1 MKQALTGPDA
11 GEWLSA
17 MVEEMKSILKN
28 DTWKL
33 VKSLEAEWFSGTNTE
48 LMELLRGEK
57 LDWWLKVLVRNQ
69 AFISQ
74 KHLHL

>member
-1 MKQALTGPDA
+1 
-11 GEWLSA
+11 
-17 MVEEMKSILKN
+17 
-28 DTWKL
+28 
-33 VKSLEAEWFSGTNTE
+33 
-48 LMELLRGEK
+48 MELLRGEK